1 MIMSTTGTY
10 VSKSGVKSATLQ
22 GEESTSTAYI
32 AKLEKQK
39 ASGVPTESKFP
50 YRELV
55 LESIDTKEQLADVFT
70 KALDTKQFQFLRDHL
85 VRPRSSVMV

>member
-1 MIMSTTGTY
+1 MIMSTTGAY

-32 AKLEKQK
+32 AKLEKHK

-50 YRELV
+50 YRE
-55 LESIDTKEQLADVFT
+55 
-70 KALDTKQFQFLRDHL
+70 
-85 VRPRSSVMV
+85 PRSRSVPTESKLPRRWTLNNSNS

>member
-32 AKLEKQK
+32 AKLEKHK

-50 YRELV
+50 YGVEV
-55 LESIDTKEQLADVFT
+55 T

-85 VRPRSSVMV
+85 VRTRSSVMV